1 MKTDWRT
8 PVGEGWR
15 SRSARTIHQS
25 RWIGLEL
32 HEAVAPTG
40 QPADYGVI
48 RFQNHAIA
56 ILPLFEDGSTVLVG
70 QHRFPLMNYSWEI
83 PEGGG
88 PKHEPPLE
96 AAKRELREET
106 GLALDPAHLEQLAS
120 FGRPDRDPRAR
131 TVSVAYLGVLPALPQ
146 PVAGTDA
153 AEAAWWPVDAML
165 DEPLPFDHDLILR
178 AGVERARSKLEY
190 STLATAFVG
199 PTFTIAD
206 LRRVYETAWGSAL
219 DPGNFHRKVLG
230 STGFVRRVDGE
241 RSGSRGRPAAL
252 YERGEAT
259 LLHPPILR

>member
-1 MKTDWRT
+1 MTGT
-8 PVGEGWR
+8 
-15 SRSARTIHQS
+15 SRSFPPVYVTVDVVLLTLRADELQVLMVRRGSNPWRGSLALPGGFVRQTEDLPDAAR
-25 RWIGLEL
+25 
-32 HEAVAPTG
+32 
-40 QPADYGVI
+40 
-48 RFQNHAIA
+48 
-56 ILPLFEDGSTVLVG
+56 
-70 QHRFPLMNYSWEI
+70 
-83 PEGGG
+83 
-88 PKHEPPLE
+88 
-96 AAKRELREET
+96 RELRDET
-106 GLALDPAHLEQLAS
+106 GLALEPAHLEQLGS

-153 AEAAWWPVDAML
+153 AEADWRPVDAML

-206 LRRVYETAWGSAL
+206 LRRVYETTWGSAR
-219 DPGNFHRKVLG
+219 DPGNVHRTVLG

-252 YERGEAT
+252 YERGGAT